1 MCRLIRV
8 LFVSV
13 PLLFALLVAP
23 SAFAQSWISAVTATT
38 TTTTATITWTTAV
51 PANSQIAYGTTTSYG
66 SGSALNSNL
75 VTTHSA
81 ALTALTAGTTYH
93 YRVLSADSTGAL
105 VTGLDNVFTTAAAI
119 SVSVSPTTATV
130 ASGGT
135 EQFSAQITNTS
146 NTAVTWSAT
155 SGTVS
160 TTGLFT
166 APTVTAT
173 KTVTVTATSVA
184 DNTKSA
190 SATVTVNTAA
200 GILTLN
206 PTSISF
212 GSVTVGQTSAVLT
225 TTLTN
230 TGNASLTI
238 TSDSLSAGD
247 FNWGGKGTCNYN
259 TLAPGSSC
267 TYSAKFTPTATGTRT
282 ATIMIYST
290 ASDSTLTLPLS
301 GIGTTATAGTLTL
314 NPTSL
319 SFGSVTVGQTSPVLT
334 ATLTNTGTASLT
346 ITSDS
351 LSAGDFHWGG
361 QGTCNNSTL
370 APGASCTYS
379 AKFTPTA
386 AGTRTATIMIYS
398 TASDSTVALPLSGI
412 GTTVTAGTLGVSPA
426 TLALGN
432 VVVSTSGTASGT
444 LTAGGSSVTVSAVS
458 SNNSAFTVAGLSLPV
473 TIPAGNSAAFTVKFS
488 PQTTGAVTAALTFTS
503 NAQSSTTVE
512 TLTGTG
518 TAVPV
523 HLVNLSWS
531 ASTSSNV
538 SGYNIYR
545 AAYASACGPF
555 SRINSMLNTGTLY
568 TDSAVVDG
576 AAYCYATTAVNT
588 SNEESGDSNVVAN
601 VQVPAP

>member
-8 LFVSV
+8 LLVSV
-13 PLLFALLVAP
+13 PLLFVALVAP

-38 TTTTATITWTTAV
+38 TTTTATITWTTVV
-51 PANSQIAYGTTTSYG
+51 PANSQITYGTTTSYG
-66 SGSALNSNL
+66 SSSALNSNL

-81 ALTALTAGTTYH
+81 ILTSLTAGTTYH
-93 YRVLSADSTGAL
+93 YRVLSADSTGVL
-105 VTGLDNVFTTAAAI
+105 VTGLDNVFTTPAAAI

-135 EQFSAQITNTS
+135 VQFSAQVTNTS

-160 TTGLFT
+160 
-166 APTVTAT
+166 
-173 KTVTVTATSVA
+173 ATSVA

-190 SATVTVNTAA
+190 SATVTVNPAA

-206 PTSISF
+206 PTSINF
-212 GSVTVGQTSAVLT
+212 GSVTVGATSPILL

-230 TGNASLTI
+230 TGNAPLTI
-238 TSDSLSAGD
+238 TGNPMSAGD
-247 FNWGGKGTCNYN
+247 FSWGGLGTCNYN

-267 TYSAKFTPTATGTRT
+267 TMSAKFTPTATGTRT
-282 ATIMIYST
+282 ATITISST
-290 ASDSTLTLPLS
+290 ASNSTVTLPLS
-301 GIGTTATAGTLTL
+301 GIGTTT
-314 NPTSL
+314 
-319 SFGSVTVGQTSPVLT
+319 
-334 ATLTNTGTASLT
+334 
-346 ITSDS
+346 
-351 LSAGDFHWGG
+351 
-361 QGTCNNSTL
+361 
-370 APGASCTYS
+370 
-379 AKFTPTA
+379 
-386 AGTRTATIMIYS
+386 
-398 TASDSTVALPLSGI
+398 
-412 GTTVTAGTLGVSPA
+412 TAGTLGVSPA
-426 TLALGN
+426 TLALGS
-432 VVVSTSGTASGT
+432 VVVGTSGNASGT

-458 SNNSAFTVAGLSLPV
+458 SNNSAFTVGGLSLPV
-473 TIPAGNSAAFTVKFS
+473 TIPAGNSAAFTMTFS

-518 TAVPV
+518 TAAPV
-523 HLVNLSWS
+523 HSVNLSWS

-545 AAYASACGPF
+545 AAYASACGSF
-555 SRINSMLNTGTLY
+555 SKINSLLNTGTLY

-576 AAYCYATTAVNT
+576 ATYCYATTAVNT
-588 SNEESGDSNVVAN
+588 SNEESGYSNEVSN

>member
-8 LFVSV
+8 LLVSV
-13 PLLFALLVAP
+13 PLPFVFLVAP

-38 TTTTATITWTTAV
+38 TTTTATITWTSAV
-51 PANSQIAYGTTTSYG
+51 PANSQITYGTTTSYG
-66 SGSALNSNL
+66 SSSALNSNL

-81 ALTALTAGTTYH
+81 TLTSLTAGTTYH
-93 YRVLSADSTGAL
+93 YRVLSADSTGVL
-105 VTGLDNVFTTAAAI
+105 VTGLDNVFTTPTAAI

-130 ASGGT
+130 APGGT
-135 EQFSAQITNTS
+135 EQFSAQVTNTS
-146 NTAVTWSAT
+146 NTAVTWTAT

-166 APTVTAT
+166 APTVTTT

-184 DNTKSA
+184 ANTQSA
-190 SATVTVNTAA
+190 SATVTVNAAA

-212 GSVTVGQTSAVLT
+212 GSVTVGQTSPVLT

-230 TGNASLTI
+230 TGNAPLTI

-247 FNWGGKGTCNYN
+247 FSWGGTGTCNYN
-259 TLAPGSSC
+259 IPLAPGSSC

-290 ASDSTLTLPLS
+290 ASDSTVMLPLS
-301 GIGTTATAGTLTL
+301 GIGTTATAGTL
-314 NPTSL
+314 
-319 SFGSVTVGQTSPVLT
+319 
-334 ATLTNTGTASLT
+334 
-346 ITSDS
+346 
-351 LSAGDFHWGG
+351 
-361 QGTCNNSTL
+361 
-370 APGASCTYS
+370 
-379 AKFTPTA
+379 
-386 AGTRTATIMIYS
+386 
-398 TASDSTVALPLSGI
+398 
-412 GTTVTAGTLGVSPA
+412 GVSPA
-426 TLALGN
+426 LALGS
-432 VVVSTSGTASGT
+432 VVVGTSGTASGT
-444 LTAGGSSVTVSAVS
+444 LTASGSSVTVSAAS
-458 SNNSAFTVAGLSLPV
+458 SSNSAFTVGGLSLPV
-473 TIPAGNSAAFTVKFS
+473 TIPAGNSAAFTVTFS
-488 PQTTGAVTAALTFTS
+488 PQTTGATTAALTFTS

-518 TAVPV
+518 TDAPV
-523 HLVNLSWS
+523 HSVNLSWS

-545 AAYASACGPF
+545 AAYASACGSF
-555 SRINSMLNTGTLY
+555 SKINSLLNTGTLY

-576 AAYCYATTAVNT
+576 ATYCYATTAVNT
-588 SNEESGDSNVVAN
+588 SNEESGYSNVVSN

>member
-1 MCRLIRV
+1 MKRFPLAFLGCGSFLYWAMSRSIRV
-8 LFVSV
+8 LLVSV
-13 PLLFALLVAP
+13 PLLFVFLLAP
-23 SAFAQSWISAVTATT
+23 SAFAQSWISALTATK

-51 PANSQIAYGTTTSYG
+51 PANSQVAYGTTTSYG
-66 SGSALNSNL
+66 SSSALNSNL

-81 ALTALTAGTTYH
+81 TLTSLAAGTTYH
-93 YRVLSADSTGAL
+93 YRVLSADSTGVM
-105 VTGLDNVFTTAAAI
+105 VTGLDNVFTTPGAAI

-135 EQFSAQITNTS
+135 QQFSAQVTNTS
-146 NTAVTWSAT
+146 NTAVKWSAT
-155 SGTVS
+155 SGSVS
-160 TTGLFT
+160 TAGLFT

-173 KTVTVTATSVA
+173 KSVTVTATSVA

-190 SATVTVNTAA
+190 SATVTVSVAA
-200 GILTLN
+200 GILTLS

-212 GSVTVGQTSAVLT
+212 GSVTVGQTSPVLT

-247 FNWGGKGTCNYN
+247 FHWGGKGTCNYN

-290 ASDSTLTLPLS
+290 ASDSTVTLPLS
-301 GIGTTATAGTLTL
+301 GIGTTTA
-314 NPTSL
+314 
-319 SFGSVTVGQTSPVLT
+319 
-334 ATLTNTGTASLT
+334 
-346 ITSDS
+346 
-351 LSAGDFHWGG
+351 
-361 QGTCNNSTL
+361 
-370 APGASCTYS
+370 
-379 AKFTPTA
+379 
-386 AGTRTATIMIYS
+386 
-398 TASDSTVALPLSGI
+398 
-412 GTTVTAGTLGVSPA
+412 TAGTLGVSPA
-426 TLALGN
+426 TLALGS
-432 VVVSTSGTASGT
+432 VVVGTSGTASGT

-458 SNNSAFTVAGLSLPV
+458 SNNSAFTVGGLSLPV
-473 TIPAGNSAAFTVKFS
+473 TIPAGNSAAFTVSFS

-518 TAVPV
+518 TAAPV
-523 HLVNLSWS
+523 HSVNLSWS

-538 SGYNIYR
+538 SGYNVYR
-545 AAYASACGPF
+545 AAYASACGSF
-555 SRINSMLNTGTLY
+555 SKINPLLNTGTLF

-576 AAYCYATTAVNT
+576 ATYCYATTAVNT
-588 SNEESGDSNVVAN
+588 SNEESGYSKVVSN

>member
-8 LFVSV
+8 LLVSV
-13 PLLFALLVAP
+13 PLLFVFLVAP

-51 PANSQIAYGTTTSYG
+51 PANSQITYGTTTSYG
-66 SGSALNSNL
+66 SSSALNSNL

-81 ALTALTAGTTYH
+81 TLTSLTAGTTYH
-93 YRVLSADSTGAL
+93 YRVLSADSTGVL
-105 VTGLDNVFTTAAAI
+105 VTGLDNVFTTPAAAI

-135 EQFSAQITNTS
+135 EQFSAQVTNTS

-190 SATVTVNTAA
+190 SATVTVNAAA

-212 GSVTVGQTSAVLT
+212 GSVTVGQTSPVLL

-230 TGNASLTI
+230 TGNAPLTI
-238 TSDSLSAGD
+238 TSDSISAGD
-247 FNWGGKGTCNYN
+247 FNWGGKGTCNYS

-282 ATIMIYST
+282 ATITIYST
-290 ASDSTLTLPLS
+290 ASNSTVTLPLS
-301 GIGTTATAGTLTL
+301 GIGTTATAGTL
-314 NPTSL
+314 
-319 SFGSVTVGQTSPVLT
+319 
-334 ATLTNTGTASLT
+334 
-346 ITSDS
+346 
-351 LSAGDFHWGG
+351 
-361 QGTCNNSTL
+361 
-370 APGASCTYS
+370 
-379 AKFTPTA
+379 
-386 AGTRTATIMIYS
+386 
-398 TASDSTVALPLSGI
+398 
-412 GTTVTAGTLGVSPA
+412 GVSPA
-426 TLALGN
+426 TLALGS
-432 VVVSTSGTASGT
+432 VVVGTSGTASGT

-458 SNNSAFTVAGLSLPV
+458 SNNSAFTVGGLSLPV
-473 TIPAGNSAAFTVKFS
+473 TIPAGNSAAFTVTFS

-518 TAVPV
+518 TAAPV
-523 HLVNLSWS
+523 HSVNLSWS

-545 AAYASACGPF
+545 AAYASACGSF
-555 SRINSMLNTGTLY
+555 SKINSLLNTGTLY

-576 AAYCYATTAVNT
+576 ATYCYATTAVNT
-588 SNEESGDSNVVAN
+588 SNEESGYSNIVSN

>member
-1 MCRLIRV
+1 MCKLVRV
-8 LFVSV
+8 LGIVV
-13 PLLFALLVAP
+13 LLLPVVLVTP

-66 SGSALNSNL
+66 SSSALNSNL
-75 VTTHSA
+75 VTAHSA
-81 ALTALTAGTTYH
+81 TLTSLTAGTTYH
-93 YRVLSADSTGAL
+93 YRALSADSTGVL
-105 VTGLDNVFTTAAAI
+105 VAGLDNVFTTPAGAI
-119 SVSVSPTTATV
+119 SISVSPTTATV

-135 EQFSAQITNTS
+135 QQFSAQITNTS

-155 SGTVS
+155 SGTVGA
-160 TTGLFT
+160 TGLFT

-184 DNTKSA
+184 DNTKSS

-212 GSVTVGQTSAVLT
+212 GSVTVGQTSPILT

-238 TSDSLSAGD
+238 TNDSISAGD

-259 TLAPGSSC
+259 TLAPGASC

-282 ATIMIYST
+282 GTITIYST
-290 ASDSTLTLPLS
+290 ASNSTVTLPLS
-301 GIGTTATAGTLTL
+301 GIGTTT
-314 NPTSL
+314 
-319 SFGSVTVGQTSPVLT
+319 
-334 ATLTNTGTASLT
+334 
-346 ITSDS
+346 
-351 LSAGDFHWGG
+351 
-361 QGTCNNSTL
+361 
-370 APGASCTYS
+370 
-379 AKFTPTA
+379 
-386 AGTRTATIMIYS
+386 
-398 TASDSTVALPLSGI
+398 
-412 GTTVTAGTLGVSPA
+412 TAGTLGVSPA
-426 TLALGN
+426 SLALGS
-432 VVVSTSGTASGT
+432 VVVGTNGSASGT
-444 LTAGGSSVTVSAVS
+444 LTAGGSSVTVSAVG
-458 SNNSAFTVAGLSLPV
+458 SNNAAFTVGGLSLPV
-473 TIPAGNSAAFTVKFS
+473 TIPAGNSAAFTVTFS
-488 PQTTGAVTAALTFTS
+488 PQAAGALTAALTFTS

-518 TAVPV
+518 TAAPV
-523 HLVNLSWS
+523 HSVNLSWS

-545 AAYASACGPF
+545 AAYASACGSF
-555 SRINSMLNTGTLY
+555 SKINPLLNTGTLY
-568 TDSAVVDG
+568 TDSAVIDG
-576 AAYCYATTAVNT
+576 ATYCYATTAVNT
-588 SNEESGDSNVVAN
+588 SKEESGYSNVVSK

>member
-1 MCRLIRV
+1 MCRLVRV
-8 LFVSV
+8 LLVSV
-13 PLLFALLVAP
+13 PLLFVFLVAP

-51 PANSQIAYGTTTSYG
+51 PANSQITYGTTTSYG
-66 SGSALNSNL
+66 SSSALNSNL

-81 ALTALTAGTTYH
+81 ALTSLTAGTTYH
-93 YRVLSADSTGAL
+93 YRVLSADSTGVL
-105 VTGLDNVFTTAAAI
+105 VTGLDNVFTTPTAAI
-119 SVSVSPTTATV
+119 SVSVSPTTATM

-135 EQFSAQITNTS
+135 AQFSAQVTNTS

-166 APTVTAT
+166 APTVIAT

-190 SATVTVNTAA
+190 GATVTVTATA

-212 GSVTVGQTSAVLT
+212 GSVTVGQTSPILLST
-225 TTLTN
+225 FTN
-230 TGNASLTI
+230 TGNAPLTI
-238 TSDSLSAGD
+238 TSNPMSAGD
-247 FNWGGKGTCNYN
+247 FSWGGMGTCNYS

-267 TYSAKFTPTATGTRT
+267 TMSAKFTPTVTGTRT
-282 ATIMIYST
+282 ATITISST
-290 ASDSTLTLPLS
+290 ASNSTVTLPLS
-301 GIGTTATAGTLTL
+301 GIGTTATAGTL
-314 NPTSL
+314 
-319 SFGSVTVGQTSPVLT
+319 
-334 ATLTNTGTASLT
+334 
-346 ITSDS
+346 
-351 LSAGDFHWGG
+351 
-361 QGTCNNSTL
+361 
-370 APGASCTYS
+370 
-379 AKFTPTA
+379 
-386 AGTRTATIMIYS
+386 
-398 TASDSTVALPLSGI
+398 
-412 GTTVTAGTLGVSPA
+412 GVSPA
-426 TLALGN
+426 TLALGS
-432 VVVSTSGTASGT
+432 VVVGASGTASGT

-458 SNNSAFTVAGLSLPV
+458 SNNSAFTVGGLSLPV

-518 TAVPV
+518 TATAPV
-523 HLVNLSWS
+523 HSVNLSWS
-531 ASTSSNV
+531 AGTSSNV

-545 AAYASACGPF
+545 AAYASACGSF
-555 SRINSMLNTGTLY
+555 SKINSLLNTGTLY

-576 AAYCYATTAVNT
+576 ATYCYATTAVNT
-588 SNEESGDSNVVAN
+588 SNEESGYSNVVSN
-601 VQVPAP
+601 VQVPAL

>member
-8 LFVSV
+8 LLVSV
-13 PLLFALLVAP
+13 PLLFVALVAP

-38 TTTTATITWTTAV
+38 TTTTATITWTTVV
-51 PANSQIAYGTTTSYG
+51 PANSQITYGTTTSYG
-66 SGSALNSNL
+66 SSSALNSNL

-81 ALTALTAGTTYH
+81 ILTSLTAGTTYH
-93 YRVLSADSTGAL
+93 YRVLSADSTGVL
-105 VTGLDNVFTTAAAI
+105 VTGLDNVFTTPAAAI

-135 EQFSAQITNTS
+135 VQFSAQVTNTS

-173 KTVTVTATSVA
+173 TTVTVTATSVA

-190 SATVTVNTAA
+190 SATVTVNPAA

-206 PTSISF
+206 PTSINF
-212 GSVTVGQTSAVLT
+212 GSVTVGATSPILL

-230 TGNASLTI
+230 TGNAPLTI
-238 TSDSLSAGD
+238 TGNPMSAGD
-247 FNWGGKGTCNYN
+247 FSWGGLGTCNYN

-267 TYSAKFTPTATGTRT
+267 TMSAKFTPTATGTRT
-282 ATIMIYST
+282 ATITISST
-290 ASDSTLTLPLS
+290 ASNSTVTLPLS
-301 GIGTTATAGTLTL
+301 GIGTTATA
-314 NPTSL
+314 
-319 SFGSVTVGQTSPVLT
+319 
-334 ATLTNTGTASLT
+334 A
-346 ITSDS
+346 
-351 LSAGDFHWGG
+351 
-361 QGTCNNSTL
+361 
-370 APGASCTYS
+370 
-379 AKFTPTA
+379 
-386 AGTRTATIMIYS
+386 
-398 TASDSTVALPLSGI
+398 
-412 GTTVTAGTLGVSPA
+412 TLGVSPA
-426 TLALGN
+426 TLALGS
-432 VVVSTSGTASGT
+432 VVVGTSGTASGT
-444 LTAGGSSVTVSAVS
+444 LSAGGSSVTVSAVS
-458 SNNSAFTVAGLSLPV
+458 SNNSAFTVGGLSLPV
-473 TIPAGNSAAFTVKFS
+473 TIPAGNSAAFTMTFS

-518 TAVPV
+518 TAAPV
-523 HLVNLSWS
+523 HSVNLSWS

-545 AAYASACGPF
+545 AAYASACGSF
-555 SRINSMLNTGTLY
+555 SKINSLLNTGTLY

-576 AAYCYATTAVNT
+576 ATYCYATTAVNT
-588 SNEESGDSNVVAN
+588 SNEESGYSNEVSN

>member
-8 LFVSV
+8 LVVSV
-13 PLLFALLVAP
+13 PLLFVFLVVP
-23 SAFAQSWISAVTATT
+23 SAFAQSWISSVTATPT
-38 TTTTATITWTTAV
+38 ATTATITWTTAV
-51 PANSQIAYGTTTSYG
+51 PATSQVTYGTTTSYG
-66 SGSALNSNL
+66 SSSALNSNL

-81 ALTALTAGTTYH
+81 TLTSLAAGTTYH
-93 YRVLSADSTGAL
+93 YRALSADSTGVL
-105 VTGLDNVFTTAAAI
+105 VTGLDNVFTTPTAAI
-119 SVSVSPTTATV
+119 SISVSPTTATV
-130 ASGGT
+130 VSGGT

-184 DNTKSA
+184 DTTKSA
-190 SATVTVNTAA
+190 SATVTVNVAA

-206 PTSISF
+206 PTSINF
-212 GSVTVGQTSAVLT
+212 GSVVVGVTSPVLT

-230 TGNASLTI
+230 TGTASLTI
-238 TSDSLSAGD
+238 TNDAITAGD

-282 ATIMIYST
+282 
-290 ASDSTLTLPLS
+290 
-301 GIGTTATAGTLTL
+301 G
-314 NPTSL
+314 
-319 SFGSVTVGQTSPVLT
+319 
-334 ATLTNTGTASLT
+334 T
-346 ITSDS
+346 IT
-351 LSAGDFHWGG
+351 
-361 QGTCNNSTL
+361 
-370 APGASCTYS
+370 
-379 AKFTPTA
+379 
-386 AGTRTATIMIYS
+386 IYS
-398 TASDSTVALPLSGI
+398 TASDSTVTLPLSGI
-412 GTTVTAGTLGVSPA
+412 GTAATSATLTVSPA
-426 TLALGN
+426 TLPLGS
-432 VVVSTSGTASGT
+432 VVVGTTGTASGT
-444 LTAGGSSVTVSAVS
+444 LTAAGSSVKVSALS
-458 SNNSAFTVAGLSLPV
+458 SNNSAFTVGGLSLPV
-473 TIPAGNSAAFTVKFS
+473 TIPAGNSAAFTVTFS

-518 TAVPV
+518 TAAPV
-523 HLVNLSWS
+523 HSINLSWS

-545 AAYASACGPF
+545 AAYAGTCGSF
-555 SRINSMLNTGTLY
+555 AKINSLLNTGTLY

-576 AAYCYATTAVNT
+576 ATYCYATTAVNT
-588 SNEESGDSNVVAN
+588 SNEQSGYSNIVSN

>member
-8 LFVSV
+8 FLVSV
-13 PLLFALLVAP
+13 PLLFVFLLAP
-23 SAFAQSWISAVTATT
+23 SAFAQSWISALTATT

-51 PANSQIAYGTTTSYG
+51 PANSQITYGTTTSYG
-66 SGSALNSNL
+66 SSSALNSSL
-75 VTTHSA
+75 VTAHSA
-81 ALTALTAGTTYH
+81 TLTSLTAGTTYH
-93 YRVLSADSTGAL
+93 YRVLSADSTGVL
-105 VTGLDNVFTTAAAI
+105 VTGLDNVFTTPAAAI

-173 KTVTVTATSVA
+173 ETVTVKATSVA
-184 DNTKSA
+184 DTTKSA
-190 SATVTVNTAA
+190 SATVTVNAA
-200 GILTLN
+200 VGILTLN
-206 PTSISF
+206 PASLNF
-212 GSVTVGQTSAVLT
+212 GSLTVGVTSPVLL

-230 TGNASLTI
+230 TGNAPFTI
-238 TSDSLSAGD
+238 TSNPMSAGD

-267 TYSAKFTPTATGTRT
+267 TMSAEFTPTATGTRT
-282 ATIMIYST
+282 GTITINST
-290 ASDSTLTLPLS
+290 ASNSIVTLPLS
-301 GIGTTATAGTLTL
+301 GIGTTATA
-314 NPTSL
+314 
-319 SFGSVTVGQTSPVLT
+319 
-334 ATLTNTGTASLT
+334 ATLA
-346 ITSDS
+346 
-351 LSAGDFHWGG
+351 
-361 QGTCNNSTL
+361 
-370 APGASCTYS
+370 
-379 AKFTPTA
+379 
-386 AGTRTATIMIYS
+386 
-398 TASDSTVALPLSGI
+398 
-412 GTTVTAGTLGVSPA
+412 VSPA
-426 TLALGN
+426 TLALGS
-432 VVVSTSGTASGT
+432 VVVGTTGNVSGT

-458 SNNSAFTVAGLSLPV
+458 SNNSAFTFGGLSLPV
-473 TIPAGNSAAFTVKFS
+473 TIPAGTSAGFTMTFS

-503 NAQSSTTVE
+503 NAQSSTTVA

-518 TAVPV
+518 TAAPV
-523 HLVNLSWS
+523 HTVNLSWS

-545 AAYASACGPF
+545 AAYGTACGSF
-555 SRINSMLNTGTLY
+555 SKINPLLNTGTLY

-576 AAYCYATTAVNT
+576 ATYCYATTSVNT
-588 SNEESGDSNVVAN
+588 SNEESGYSNVVSK